1 MQRRCRHGREPNAS
15 SDDAVHAQF
24 LHSVFKSTIAPMPT
38 ADEHSSQDAFEQA
51 LKTRLRN
58 RRDDVDTA
66 TSDEI

>member
-1 MQRRCRHGREPNAS
+1 
-15 SDDAVHAQF
+15 
-24 LHSVFKSTIAPMPT
+24 MPT